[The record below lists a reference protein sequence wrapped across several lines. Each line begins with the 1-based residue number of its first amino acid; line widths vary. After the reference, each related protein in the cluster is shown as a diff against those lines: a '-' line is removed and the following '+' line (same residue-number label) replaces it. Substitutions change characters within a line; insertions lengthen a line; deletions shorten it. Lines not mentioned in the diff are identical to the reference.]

1 MAAIFL
7 DKPEDGKEAKE
18 TVDHEY
24 DDYKENAE
32 KLRDAKLQEIEEGYL
47 RYLQEGKAEEAS
59 KQNHDVQFSM
69 KFNTKW
75 QDFIKKIIIL

>member
-7 DKPEDGKEAKE
+7 DKPEDGQEAKE

-32 KLRDAKLQEIEEGYL
+32 KLRDAKLQEIAHTGTVPL
-47 RYLQEGKAEEAS
+47 
-59 KQNHDVQFSM
+59 
-69 KFNTKW
+69 
-75 QDFIKKIIIL
+75 

>member
-32 KLRDAKLQEIEEGYL
+32 KLRDAKLQEIAHTGTVL
-47 RYLQEGKAEEAS
+47 GC
-59 KQNHDVQFSM
+59 
-69 KFNTKW
+69 
-75 QDFIKKIIIL
+75 

>member
-1 MAAIFL
+1 MIQTRQWVMAAIFL

-47 RYLQEGKAEEAS
+47 RYLQEGNTEDSS
-59 KQNHDVQFSM
+59 KQNHEVQFSM
-69 KFNTKW
+69 KFNTK
-75 QDFIKKIIIL
+75 

>member
-1 MAAIFL
+1 MIQTRQWVMAAIFL

-18 TVDHEY
+18 AVDHEY

-69 KFNTKW
+69 KFDMK
-75 QDFIKKIIIL
+75 